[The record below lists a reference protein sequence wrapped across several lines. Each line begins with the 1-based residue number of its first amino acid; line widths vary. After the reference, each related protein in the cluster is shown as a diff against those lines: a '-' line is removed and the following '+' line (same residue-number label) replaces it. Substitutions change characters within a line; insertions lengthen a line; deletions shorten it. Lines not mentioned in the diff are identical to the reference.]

1 LGQVQHWDAPRPAR
15 PVDATVAVPGSK
27 SLTNRALVLA
37 ALADGPSTLR
47 DPLRARDTA
56 LMAAALQ
63 ALGARIETTG
73 DGWLVT
79 PAPLPGSASDSAAE
93 AEARPVRIEC
103 GLAGTVMRFV
113 PPVATLA
120 SGRSTF
126 DGDPPARTR
135 PMRATIEALRAL
147 GAAID
152 DGGRGGLPFT
162 VHGGTAIG
170 GSVTIDASAS
180 SQFISGLLLTGPRWP
195 KGVEVRHVGPP
206 LPSLPHIRMTVEA
219 VRAAGAEVDDSEPG
233 IWRLGPGTLA
243 GRDVRIEPD
252 LSSAA
257 VFLAAAIVT
266 GGRVTVPGWPQETT
280 QPGDAMADILAEM
293 GAAVIRSPEGLTVT
307 GTQDIR
313 GIDADLGQAG
323 ELVPVVA
330 AVAALA
336 TTPTRLRG
344 IAHLRGHETDRL
356 AALAR
361 ELNRLGA
368 DVQEM
373 PDGLKIRPRPLTGG
387 VFRTYDDHRL
397 AMAAAVLGL
406 VVPGVQIENVQTTAK
421 TLPDFTA
428 RWIAMLEPAAGE
440 QGAEHGED
448 G

>member
-1 LGQVQHWDAPRPAR
+1 VQHWGAPMAAR

-37 ALADGPSTLR
+37 ALADGPSRLR
-47 DPLRARDTA
+47 APLRARDTA
-56 LMAAALQ
+56 LMVAALQ
-63 ALGARIETTG
+63 ALGARIETAG
-73 DGWLVT
+73 DDWLVT
-79 PAPLPGSASDSAAE
+79 PAHLPAE
-93 AEARPVRIEC
+93 ASEPAEKPEARPVRIDC

-120 SGRSTF
+120 PVRSTF
-126 DGDPPARTR
+126 DGDPPARMR
-135 PMRATIEALRAL
+135 PMRATIEALRAV

-162 VHGGTAIG
+162 VHGGTATG

-180 SQFISGLLLTGPRWP
+180 SQFISGLLLAGARWP
-195 KGVEVRHVGPP
+195 KGIEVRHVGPP

-219 VRAAGAEVDDSEPG
+219 VRAAGAEVDDSEPA
-233 IWRLGPGTLA
+233 IWRLSPGPLA
-243 GRDVRIEPD
+243 GQDLRIEPD

-257 VFLAAAIVT
+257 VFLAAATVT

-280 QPGDAMADILAEM
+280 QPGDAMAGILAEM
-293 GAAVIRSPEGLTVT
+293 GAAVIRAPEGLTVT
-307 GTQDIR
+307 GARDIR
-313 GIDADLGQAG
+313 GIDADLGQTG
-323 ELVPVVA
+323 ELVPVIA

-336 TTPTRLRG
+336 TSPTRLRG

-361 ELNRLGA
+361 ELNRLGG
-368 DVQEM
+368 DVQER
-373 PDGLKIRPRPLTGG
+373 PDGLEIRPRPLTGG

-406 VVPGVQIENVQTTAK
+406 AVPGVQIENVQTAAK
-421 TLPDFTA
+421 TMPDFTA
-428 RWIAMLEPAAGE
+428 RWLAMLGRAAGE
-440 QGAEHGED
+440 HGAEQRED

>member
-1 LGQVQHWDAPRPAR
+1 VGHWDAPTAAR

-37 ALADGPSTLR
+37 ALADGPSRLR
-47 DPLRARDTA
+47 APLRARDTA

-63 ALGARIETTG
+63 TLGAGIENAG
-73 DGWLVT
+73 DDWLVT
-79 PAPLPGSASDSAAE
+79 PAPLPGGALAPHGESE
-93 AEARPVRIEC
+93 TQPVRIDC

-120 SGRSTF
+120 GGRSTF
-126 DGDPPARTR
+126 DGDAAARKR

-147 GAAID
+147 GAVID
-152 DGGRGGLPFT
+152 DGGRSGLPFT
-162 VHGGTAIG
+162 VHGRTATG

-195 KGVEVRHVGPP
+195 KGVEVRHVGPA
-206 LPSLPHIRMTVEA
+206 LPSLPHIQMTVEA
-219 VRAAGAEVDDSEPG
+219 LRAAGADVDDSEAG
-233 IWRLGPGTLA
+233 IWQVSPGTLA
-243 GRDVRIEPD
+243 GRDMRIEPD
-252 LSSAA
+252 LSGAA
-257 VFLAAAIVT
+257 AFLAAAVVT

-280 QPGDAMADILAEM
+280 QPGDAMADLLAEM
-293 GAAVIRSPEGLTVT
+293 GAAVIRAPEGLTVT
-307 GTQDIR
+307 GTRDIR
-313 GIDADLGQAG
+313 GIDADLGQIG
-323 ELVPVVA
+323 ELVPVIA

-336 TTPTRLRG
+336 TSPTRLRG

-361 ELNRLGA
+361 ELNRLGG

-373 PDGLKIRPRPLTGG
+373 PDGLEIRPRPLTSG
-387 VFRTYDDHRL
+387 VFGTYDDHRL

-406 VVPGVQIENVQTTAK
+406 VVPGIQIENVQTTAK
-421 TLPDFTA
+421 TMPDFTA
-428 RWIAMLEPAAGE
+428 RWLAMLGAAPGE
-440 QGAEHGED
+440 HGAEQGED

>member
-1 LGQVQHWDAPRPAR
+1 VGHWDAPTAAR

-37 ALADGPSTLR
+37 ALADGPSRLR
-47 DPLRARDTA
+47 APLRARDTA

-63 ALGARIETTG
+63 ALGAGIESAG
-73 DGWLVT
+73 DDWLVT
-79 PAPLPGSASDSAAE
+79 PAPLPGGASEPEGESE
-93 AEARPVRIEC
+93 TQPVRIDC

-126 DGDPPARTR
+126 DGDAAARKR
-135 PMRATIEALRAL
+135 PMSATIEALRAL
-147 GAAID
+147 GAVID

-162 VHGGTAIG
+162 IHGGTATG
-170 GSVTIDASAS
+170 GSVSIDASAS

-195 KGVEVRHVGPP
+195 KGVEVRHVGPA
-206 LPSLPHIRMTVEA
+206 LPSLPHIQMTVEA
-219 VRAAGAEVDDSEPG
+219 LRAAGADVDDRAGTWQVS
-233 IWRLGPGTLA
+233 PGTLA
-243 GRDVRIEPD
+243 GRDMRIEPD
-252 LSSAA
+252 LSGAA
-257 VFLAAAIVT
+257 VFLAAAVVT

-280 QPGDAMADILAEM
+280 QPGAAMADLLAEM
-293 GAAVIRSPEGLTVT
+293 GAAVIRAPEGLTVT
-307 GTQDIR
+307 GTRDIR
-313 GIDADLGQAG
+313 GIDADLGQTG
-323 ELVPVVA
+323 ELVPVIA

-336 TTPTRLRG
+336 ASPTRLRG

-361 ELNRLGA
+361 ELNRLGG
-368 DVQEM
+368 DVHEM
-373 PDGLKIRPRPLTGG
+373 PDGLEIRPRPLTSGLFG
-387 VFRTYDDHRL
+387 TYDDHRL

-421 TLPDFTA
+421 TMPDFTV
-428 RWIAMLEPAAGE
+428 RWLAMLGAASGE
-440 QGAEHGED
+440 HGAEQGED

>member
-1 LGQVQHWDAPRPAR
+1 M

-37 ALADGPSTLR
+37 ALADSPSRLR
-47 DPLRARDTA
+47 APLRARDTA

-63 ALGARIETTG
+63 ALGARIENAG
-73 DGWLVT
+73 DDWLVT
-79 PAPLPGSASDSAAE
+79 PAPVPGKESEPADKPE
-93 AEARPVRIEC
+93 AQPVRIDC

-120 SGRSTF
+120 PSLSTF
-126 DGDPPARTR
+126 DGDPPARKR
-135 PMRATIEALRAL
+135 PMRATIEALRAV

-162 VHGGTAIG
+162 VHGGTATG

-180 SQFISGLLLTGPRWP
+180 SQFVSGLLLTGARWP

-206 LPSLPHIRMTVEA
+206 LPSRPHIRMTVEA
-219 VRAAGAEVDDSEPG
+219 VRAAGAEVDDGEPG
-233 IWRLGPGTLA
+233 IWRLSPGPLA
-243 GRDVRIEPD
+243 GRDMQIEPD

-257 VFLAAAIVT
+257 AFLAAAIVT

-280 QPGDAMADILAEM
+280 QPGDAIADILAEM
-293 GAAVIRSPEGLTVT
+293 GAAVIRAPECLTVT
-307 GTQDIR
+307 GTRDIR
-313 GIDADLGQAG
+313 GIHADLGSAG
-323 ELVPVVA
+323 ELVPVIA

-336 TTPTRLRG
+336 TSPTRLRG

-361 ELNRLGA
+361 ELNQLGG
-368 DVQEM
+368 DVQER
-373 PDGLKIRPRPLTGG
+373 PDGLEIRPRPLTGG
-387 VFRTYDDHRL
+387 VFRTYEDHRL

-421 TLPDFTA
+421 TMPNFTA
-428 RWIAMLEPAAGE
+428 RWLAMLGRAAGE
-440 QGAEHGED
+440 HGAEHGED

>member
-1 LGQVQHWDAPRPAR
+1 MGHWDAPTAAR

-37 ALADGPSTLR
+37 ALADGPSRLR
-47 DPLRARDTA
+47 APLRARDTA

-63 ALGARIETTG
+63 ALGAGIESAG
-73 DGWLVT
+73 DDWLVT
-79 PAPLPGSASDSAAE
+79 PAPLPGGASEPEGESE
-93 AEARPVRIEC
+93 TQPVRIDC

-126 DGDPPARTR
+126 DGDAAARKR
-135 PMRATIEALRAL
+135 PMSATIEALRAL
-147 GAAID
+147 GAVID

-162 VHGGTAIG
+162 IHGGTATG
-170 GSVTIDASAS
+170 GSVSIDASAS

-195 KGVEVRHVGPP
+195 KGVEVRHVGPA
-206 LPSLPHIRMTVEA
+206 LPSLPHIQMTVEA
-219 VRAAGAEVDDSEPG
+219 LRAAGADVDDRAGTWQVS
-233 IWRLGPGTLA
+233 PGTLA
-243 GRDVRIEPD
+243 GRDMRIEPD
-252 LSSAA
+252 LSGAA
-257 VFLAAAIVT
+257 VFLAAAVVT

-280 QPGDAMADILAEM
+280 QPGAAMADLLAEM
-293 GAAVIRSPEGLTVT
+293 GAAVIRAPEGLTVT
-307 GTQDIR
+307 GTRDIR
-313 GIDADLGQAG
+313 GIDADLGQTG
-323 ELVPVVA
+323 ELVPVIA

-336 TTPTRLRG
+336 ASPTRLRG

-361 ELNRLGA
+361 ELNRLGG
-368 DVQEM
+368 DVHEM
-373 PDGLKIRPRPLTGG
+373 PDGLEIRPRPLTSGLFG
-387 VFRTYDDHRL
+387 TYDDHRL

-421 TLPDFTA
+421 TMPDFTV
-428 RWIAMLEPAAGE
+428 RWLAMLGAASGE
-440 QGAEHGED
+440 HGAEQGED